1 MEKYNKI
8 RRIIAL
14 LTVVVIVACI
24 VAMVVMACIGSKLFL
39 IFLFLA
45 IALPVILWIPLWFM
59 NILKGNDDDQKKD
72 S

>member
-24 VAMVVMACIGSKLFL
+24 VTMVVMACIGSKLFL

-45 IALPVILWIPLWFM
+45 IALLVILWIPLWFM

-72 S
+72 E

>member
-14 LTVVVIVACI
+14 LTVVVIVTCI

-72 S
+72 E